1 MIMINLY
8 NEVSRDI
15 KKIPECIKYFET
27 ELNNAKEINNG
38 IEVLIDNN
46 LDNDNY
52 YLNK

>member
-1 MIMINLY
+1 MKILNINF
-8 NEVSRDI
+8 
-15 KKIPECIKYFET
+15 KT
-27 ELNNAKEINNG
+27 ELNKVKEINNG